1 MSRYRLKAALC
12 LSFLFVFLF
21 HFTFRL
27 NAQAPENNISPTLVF
42 HDIGWNM
49 LNGITYNYG
58 LNFIGAGLGTYLFVE
73 TGLDWKWRNVGY
85 ENAALAN
92 MGLPMLLMGY
102 IVPVITPVSV
112 YLAGRWF
119 SDTKLQVTA
128 AALAQAFILTQ
139 AVHLPL
145 KLVSGRS
152 VPGII
157 SGVFFEP
164 NNYRDDRTEDF
175 SGEFKWFKFDVMDGW
190 PSGHTACAF
199 SAAAVI
205 SEIYD
210 DRPLLK
216 VGAYAYAVLMGFS
229 VAVNTHWAS
238 DSVAGALFGYAIGKS
253 VGKNFKG
260 LLGKGESKDTVSLYF
275 TMNSI
280 GVVFSLN

>member
-1 MSRYRLKAALC
+1 
-12 LSFLFVFLF
+12 
-21 HFTFRL
+21 
-27 NAQAPENNISPTLVF
+27 
-42 HDIGWNM
+42 M
-49 LNGITYNYG
+49 LNGAAYNYG

-92 MGLPMLLMGY
+92 MGLPMLFMGY
-102 IVPVITPVSV
+102 FVPVLTPVSA
-112 YLAGRWF
+112 YLAGRWL

-175 SGEFKWFKFDVMDGW
+175 SGEFKWFKFDFMDGW

-210 DRPLLK
+210 DKPLLK
-216 VGAYAYAVLMGFS
+216 VGVYAYAVLMGFS

-253 VGKNFKG
+253 VGKSFRG
-260 LLGKGESKDTVSLYF
+260 LLGKGENNRQVSFYF
-275 TMNSI
+275 TADSL
-280 GVVFSLN
+280 GVVFSLR

>member
-1 MSRYRLKAALC
+1 MSRHRFRYILY
-12 LSFLFVFLF
+12 LSFLFVFLSF
-21 HFTFRL
+21 FTFQL
-27 NAQAPENNISPTLVF
+27 SAQTTENDISPSLVF

-49 LNGITYNYG
+49 LNGLTYNYG
-58 LNFIGAGLGTYLFVE
+58 LNFIGTGLGTYLFIE
-73 TGLDWKWRNVGY
+73 TGLDWKWRNIGY
-85 ENAALAN
+85 DNAWLAN
-92 MGLPMLLMGY
+92 MGLPMLFMGY
-102 IVPVITPVSV
+102 VVPVITPISV

-175 SGEFKWFKFDVMDGW
+175 SGEFNWFKFDVMDGW

-216 VGAYAYAVLMGFS
+216 AGAYAYAVLMGFS

-238 DSVAGALFGYAIGKS
+238 DSVAGALFGYAIGKA
-253 VGKNFKG
+253 VGKNFNG
-260 LLGKGESKDTVSLYF
+260 LLRKGENRDSVSFYF
-275 TMNSI
+275 TANSL
-280 GVVFSLN
+280 GVVFSLR